1 MSQLRSERSNIVR
14 QSTIEQ
20 RQHNVSLPTC
30 FPVNPWQMTR
40 VSLLIHTL
48 ALADM
53 ERTPTA
59 ELPRPTAK
67 AATLLD
73 RRLFIIISLHFELSK
88 HVLCLNRF
96 GKEGVDGC
104 CLQKLFFFR
113 RCVCGHHGDA
123 VHASVCLT
131 AASGFASAAS
141 HRRNAILLLFSKK
154 IS

>member
-1 MSQLRSERSNIVR
+1 
-14 QSTIEQ
+14 
-20 RQHNVSLPTC
+20 
-30 FPVNPWQMTR
+30 MTR

-73 RRLFIIISLHFELSK
+73 RRLFIIIFLHFELSK
-88 HVLCLNRF
+88 HVLCLKSF

-104 CLQKLFFFR
+104 CLQKLFFFPR
-113 RCVCGHHGDA
+113 VCGHHGDT

-131 AASGFASAAS
+131 TASGFASAAS
-141 HRRNAILLLFSKK
+141 HRRNAVLLLFSKK